1 MHIHHPVPIPM
12 EDDLIHTDD
21 QPVCQ
26 DPTCPDKTDDDLIAE
41 ASQQVAPYVE
51 NGLLTPDEATRTVL
65 GRQL

>member
-1 MHIHHPVPIPM
+1 MHIQHPIPIFM
-12 EDDLIHTDD
+12 EDDLIHTGDR
-21 QPVCQ
+21 PVCQ

-41 ASQQVAPYVE
+41 ASRQVAPYIE